1 MVSEK
6 PWWMILLK
14 YYYIIIITL
23 FFSDCGPGCKG
34 LMLINGRWHVEIRI
48 LFRFLWCFALTLF
61 LRSLF
66 ASGKTIYVFA
76 LMPDLIGDK
85 WLKNDEMDFQ
95 DVVWVW
101 ELKHGSSFFFIHH
114 PFKFK
119 TLAKCFIFVRR
130 FWSQNDQKQWI
141 SALHYSGS
149 EGKTIER
156 QGKGHIRMPAG

>member
-1 MVSEK
+1 
-6 PWWMILLK
+6 
-14 YYYIIIITL
+14 
-23 FFSDCGPGCKG
+23 
-34 LMLINGRWHVEIRI
+34 
-48 LFRFLWCFALTLF
+48 
-61 LRSLF
+61 
-66 ASGKTIYVFA
+66 
-76 LMPDLIGDK
+76 MPDLIGDK